1 MALWTKALSTAKN
14 PVGQHLSE
22 AWTVALPEEWQRW
35 QGTSILCE
43 QVRAKPG
50 EVRVVWMNL
59 ATLADSDHLLSE
71 YLCLYLDFY
80 HFGPRGKQHPLVIME
95 ANSDTPSCR
104 ENVDMG
110 PRLH

>member
-1 MALWTKALSTAKN
+1 MDKGILKGKK

-22 AWTVALPEEWQRW
+22 AWTVALPGEWQRR

-59 ATLADSDHLLSE
+59 AMLAVSDHHLSE
-71 YLCLYLDFY
+71 SFCLYLDFY
-80 HFGPRGKQHPLVIME
+80 HFGPRGKQHPLVITE
-95 ANSDTPSCR
+95 AKSDTTSCR
-104 ENVDMG
+104 
-110 PRLH
+110 